1 MNTPWGQQAMNEGAA
16 TKQVSAAAST
26 GGGNGAAGGNSAAPR
41 PAVLSLAIKEKA
53 ALYAAYMPYLKT
65 GGIFLPTS
73 RKYELG
79 DDVYLIL
86 SLMDDPT
93 KIPVAGKVIW
103 VTPPGCGQRQAGI
116 GVQFPPDESGLN
128 AKKRIEDL
136 LGSALK
142 SSRPTHTI

>member
-1 MNTPWGQQAMNEGAA
+1 MSEGPA
-16 TKQVSAAAST
+16 TKIANAAAAAAASA
-26 GGGNGAAGGNSAAPR
+26 NPSAPR

-53 ALYAAYMPYLKT
+53 ALYAAYMPYLKN

-93 KIPVAGKVIW
+93 KIPVAGKVVW

-116 GVQFPPDESGLN
+116 GVHFPADEAGAS

-142 SSRPTHTI
+142 SSRPTHTV

>member
-1 MNTPWGQQAMNEGAA
+1 MSEGPMTKLINAAAAAGANPATAGGAA
-16 TKQVSAAAST
+16 
-26 GGGNGAAGGNSAAPR
+26 R

-53 ALYAAYMPYLKT
+53 ALYAAYMPYLKN

-116 GVQFPPDESGLN
+116 GVHFPADEAGAN
-128 AKKRIEDL
+128 AKRRIEEL

-142 SSRPTHTI
+142 SSRPTHTV

>member
-1 MNTPWGQQAMNEGAA
+1 MSEGPA
-16 TKQVSAAAST
+16 TKIANAAA
-26 GGGNGAAGGNSAAPR
+26 AAAANANPAAPR

-53 ALYAAYMPYLKT
+53 ALYAAYMPYLKN

-93 KIPVAGKVIW
+93 KIPVAGKVVW

-116 GVQFPPDESGLN
+116 GVHFPADEAGAS

-142 SSRPTHTI
+142 SSRPTHTV